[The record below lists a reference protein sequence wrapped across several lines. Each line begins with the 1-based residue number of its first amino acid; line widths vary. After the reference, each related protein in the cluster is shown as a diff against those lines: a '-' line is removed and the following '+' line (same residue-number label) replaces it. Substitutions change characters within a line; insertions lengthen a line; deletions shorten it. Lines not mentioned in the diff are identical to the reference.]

1 MLAKLAGMMDVFQK
15 PFAAK
20 GMLFNYNIPFLD
32 SVLDKVLF
40 VQIKRD
46 PVTNVASVLEARK
59 RQLGDEAAWYSFKIP
74 EFDQLQGLDPITQ
87 SAGQIHY
94 INQAVTQ
101 GLTKVDESRKLIVQY
116 EEFCDNPQPVF
127 EQLMEKLGMSDER
140 YIGAERFRITRAY
153 DFPNRLAIEALV
165 KQFDI
170 V

>member
-46 PVTNVASVLEARK
+46 SVTNVASVLEARK

-74 EFDQLQGLDPITQ
+74 EYEQLQGLDPIVQ
-87 SAGQIHY
+87 AAGQVHY
-94 INQAVTQ
+94 INRAVTR
-101 GLTKVDESRKLIVQY
+101 GLEKVDESRKLVVQY
-116 EEFCDNPQPVF
+116 EEFCNSPQPVF
-127 EQLMEKLGMSDER
+127 ERLMEKLGMSDGR
-140 YIGAERFRITRAY
+140 YIGAERFKITRAD
-153 DFPNRLAIEALV
+153 DFPNRAAIEASIRV
-165 KQFDI
+165 FEKS
-170 V
+170 